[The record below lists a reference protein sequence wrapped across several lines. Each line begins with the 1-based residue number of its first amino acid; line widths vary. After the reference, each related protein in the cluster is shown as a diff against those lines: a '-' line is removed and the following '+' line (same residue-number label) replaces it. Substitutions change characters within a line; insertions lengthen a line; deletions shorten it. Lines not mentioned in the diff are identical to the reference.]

1 MLRGPGAYDFFMSTP
16 AHICIIDDDA
26 ELSDLLCKRLGD
38 YGFAVTRF
46 PTGEAFFAPREQ
58 QDFDLIILDVMLPGE
73 DGLSI
78 CRRLREAGSLWL
90 DVPILFLSALGE
102 SVDRVIGL
110 EVGGDDYLAKP
121 FETREL
127 IARVKALL
135 RRATRRVHLTVAENP
150 SFAGWTLD
158 LLSRQ
163 LIDSEGVVVP
173 LSSGEFRLLSLF
185 LEHPQRILSRE
196 RIMELTALKG
206 GGIYDRSI
214 DTQIKRL
221 RGKLRDDGRKPSIIV
236 TMRGDGY
243 MLACDV
249 THPM

>member
-1 MLRGPGAYDFFMSTP
+1 MSTP

-46 PTGEAFFAPREQ
+46 PTGEAFFAPRDQ
-58 QDFDLIILDVMLPGE
+58 QNFDLIILDVMLPGE

-78 CRRLREAGSLWL
+78 CRCLREAGSPWL

-135 RRATRRVHLTVAENP
+135 RRATRRVHWTVAENP

-163 LIDSEGVVVP
+163 RIDRECVVLP
-173 LSSGEFRLLSLF
+173 LSS
-185 LEHPQRILSRE
+185 
-196 RIMELTALKG
+196 
-206 GGIYDRSI
+206 
-214 DTQIKRL
+214 
-221 RGKLRDDGRKPSIIV
+221 
-236 TMRGDGY
+236 
-243 MLACDV
+243 
-249 THPM
+249 

>member
-1 MLRGPGAYDFFMSTP
+1 MSTS

-26 ELSDLLCKRLGD
+26 ELSGLLRKRLSD
-38 YGFAVTRF
+38 YGFTVSHF
-46 PTGEAFFAPREQ
+46 PHGEAFFAAEDRPL
-58 QDFDLIILDVMLPGE
+58 FDLIILDVMLPGE

-78 CRRLREAGSLWL
+78 CRRLREVGSQWA
-90 DVPILFLSALGE
+90 DIPILFLSALGE

-135 RRATRRVHLTVAENP
+135 RRATRKVQWVAAENP

-185 LEHPQRILSRE
+185 LEHPQRVLSRE
-196 RIMELTALKG
+196 RIMELSALKG

-249 THPM
+249 ARTS

>member
-1 MLRGPGAYDFFMSTP
+1 MSTP
-16 AHICIIDDDA
+16 AHLCIIDDDA
-26 ELSDLLCKRLGD
+26 ELSGLLRKRLSE
-38 YGFAVTRF
+38 YGFTVTCF
-46 PTGEAFFAPREQ
+46 PHGEAFFASAEART
-58 QDFDLIILDVMLPGE
+58 FDLIILDVMLPGE
-73 DGLSI
+73 DGLGI
-78 CRRLREAGSLWL
+78 CRRLRDAGSVWV
-90 DVPILFLSALGE
+90 DVPILFLSALSE

-135 RRATRRVHLTVAENP
+135 RRSARKVQWTAAENP
-150 SFAGWTLD
+150 CFAGWTLD

-196 RIMELTALKG
+196 RIMELSLLKG

-243 MLACDV
+243 MLACEV
-249 THPM
+249 TRTSNVPLPA

>member
-1 MLRGPGAYDFFMSTP
+1 MKILLVEDEKELRDTVKTFLMKEKFVVECAEDYPTAVSKINDYDYD
-16 AHICIIDDDA
+16 CI
-26 ELSDLLCKRLGD
+26 LLD
-38 YGFAVTRF
+38 
-46 PTGEAFFAPREQ
+46 
-58 QDFDLIILDVMLPGE
+58 IMLPGGS
-73 DGLSI
+73 GLSVLAKLKK
-78 CRRLREAGSLWL
+78 LRKQDS
-90 DVPILFLSALGE
+90 VIIISAKNSIE
-102 SVDRVIGL
+102 DKVEGL
-110 EVGGDDYLAKP
+110 ELGADDYLAKP

-135 RRATRRVHLTVAENP
+135 RRATRKVQWVAAENP

-185 LEHPQRILSRE
+185 LEHPQRVLSRE
-196 RIMELTALKG
+196 RIMELSALKG

-249 THPM
+249 TRAS

>member
-1 MLRGPGAYDFFMSTP
+1 MSAS

-26 ELSDLLCKRLGD
+26 ELSGLLRKRLTD
-38 YGFAVTRF
+38 YGFIVTSF
-46 PTGEAFFAPREQ
+46 PDGEAFFAPHEMRA
-58 QDFDLIILDVMLPGE
+58 FDLIILDVMLPGE
-73 DGLSI
+73 DGLSV
-78 CRRLREAGSLWL
+78 CRRLRDPACAWA

-135 RRATRRVHLTVAENP
+135 RRSARRVQWTAAENP
-150 SFAGWTLD
+150 RFAGWTLD

-163 LIDSEGVVVP
+163 LIDAEGVVVP

-196 RIMELTALKG
+196 RIMELSLLKG

-221 RGKLRDDGRKPSIIV
+221 RSKLRDDGRKPSIIV

-249 THPM
+249 TRTSALS

>member
-1 MLRGPGAYDFFMSTP
+1 MSNS

-26 ELSDLLCKRLGD
+26 ELSGLLYKRLTD
-38 YGFAVTRF
+38 YGFTVSCF
-46 PTGEAFFAPREQ
+46 STGENFFALTDPPAFE
-58 QDFDLIILDVMLPGE
+58 LIILDVMLPGE
-73 DGLSI
+73 DGLTI
-78 CRRLREAGSLWL
+78 CRRLRENDSPWANI
-90 DVPILFLSALGE
+90 PILFLSALGE

-127 IARVKALL
+127 LARVKALL
-135 RRATRRVHLTVAENP
+135 RRAARVAPKNVSENP
-150 SFAGWTLD
+150 SFAEWTLD
-158 LLSRQ
+158 MLSRQ
-163 LIDSEGVVVP
+163 LIDKEGVVVP
-173 LSSGEFRLLSLF
+173 LSAGEFRLLSLF
-185 LEHPQRILSRE
+185 IEHPQKILSRE
-196 RIMELTALKG
+196 RIMELSLLKG

-221 RGKLRDDGRKPSIIV
+221 RSKLRDDGRRPSIIV

-249 THPM
+249 VRS